1 MESKVENRRVL
12 KGDRYIWGIYFCLCV
27 ISLVEIYSATSSLTF
42 KLRDYFSPTLRHTFI
57 LFAGTIGVIIMHNF
71 HYRYYNKL
79 IPAILVPL
87 SVGLLVYTMFF
98 GETINGAQRVITI
111 LGFPLQP
118 SELGKMGV
126 VMAVAYILA
135 KNQTGK
141 GVKPNTFKWAMT
153 VIVPV
158 CLLILP
164 ENLST
169 AVLLGGVC
177 FCMML
182 IGRVELKKLF
192 GLVGILAAFGAV
204 FLLVAP
210 HLPTDNK
217 VFDRFHTWA
226 NRVSNFTD
234 DDELPA
240 YLQKT
245 VDNNYQVHHARM
257 AVANGGVFGVFPGNS
272 RERDFLPQA
281 YSDFIYAIIIEET
294 GLIGGIAVILLYLA
308 LLIRAGM
315 IAYKCKRAVP
325 AFLIMGIAMMI
336 VFQAMLHMAVA
347 VGLGPV
353 TGQPLPLISRGGTN
367 TLITC
372 AYFGIMLSVSRFGVA
387 ERPSGDTFDEEA
399 AAEIKA
405 YEATHEEAKN
415 PLSSLPK

>member
-1 MESKVENRRVL
+1 METKTEHRRIL

-42 KLRDYFSPTLRHTFI
+42 KLQDYFTPTLRHTFI

-71 HYRYYNKL
+71 HYRFYNKL
-79 IPAILVPL
+79 IPAVLVPL
-87 SVGLLVYTMFF
+87 SIGLLLYTMLF
-98 GETINGAQRVITI
+98 GETINGAQRVISI

-135 KNQTGK
+135 HNQTDR
-141 GVKPNTFKWAMT
+141 GVKPNTFKWIML

-182 IGRVELKKLF
+182 IGRVEFKKLSS
-192 GLVGILAAFGAV
+192 LVGLLVAFFVA
-204 FLLVAP
+204 FLLIAP

-226 NRVSNFTD
+226 NRISNFSAG
-234 DDELPA
+234 DERPA
-240 YLQKT
+240 YLEKT
-245 VDNNYQVHHARM
+245 VDANYQVHHARM

-294 GLIGGIAVILLYLA
+294 GLIGGVAVILLYLA

-315 IAYKCKRAVP
+315 IAFKCKRAVP
-325 AFLIMGIAMMI
+325 SFLIMGIAMII

-353 TGQPLPLISRGGTN
+353 TGQPLPLVSRGGTN

-372 AYFGIMLSVSRFGVA
+372 AYFGIMLSISRFGVA
-387 ERPSGDTFDEEA
+387 ERPGGDAFDEEA
-399 AAEIKA
+399 AQAIKE